1 MLSSAPVR
9 GFDVNRFLV
18 ERRPDWDALEA
29 LLTQVEQRG
38 LGALDIEGAR
48 RFGKLYRSVSSDL
61 IRARTELA
69 DASVTDY
76 LNDLVA
82 RSYARVHAGSGRRAR
97 HLARF
102 FLEEFPRLFREE
114 WRVIALSALLLLS
127 GGAVGATAVA
137 YDRDAL
143 GVLIPEQHQAW
154 TPGERIAREHE
165 RAGQHD
171 GESAAQFSSFLFTH
185 NIKVSFLVFALGI
198 TFGVGTAS
206 VLFYNGVPL
215 GALAMEYHQ
224 AGQDLFFWAWILPHG
239 IPELTSIFVAGGA
252 GLLLARGLLVPGRR
266 SRKDALVREARRAAR
281 LVMGA
286 IPILVVAGLI
296 EGTIS
301 QLHEPVIPYGL
312 KLAFAALVGAGLY
325 AWLLLAGRRG
335 ERVSRSPRCQP
346 LPSVMALSSAGSST
360 GLTRCSAKPDSSARF
375 RSRSWP

>member
-1 MLSSAPVR
+1 VR

-18 ERRPDWDALEA
+18 ERRPDWEALEA
-29 LLTQVEQRG
+29 LLAQVEQKG
-38 LGALDIEGAR
+38 LRSLDIEGAR
-48 RFGKLYRSVSSDL
+48 RFGKLYRSASSDL

-97 HLARF
+97 HVVRF
-102 FLEEFPRLFREE
+102 FLEGFPRLFREE
-114 WRVIALSALLLLS
+114 WRAIALSALLLFS

-137 YDRDAL
+137 YDPDAL
-143 GVLIPEQHQAW
+143 SVLIPEQHQAW
-154 TPGERIAREHE
+154 TPDERVAREHE
-165 RAGQHD
+165 REGAHGGD
-171 GESAAQFSSFLFTH
+171 RAAQFSSFLFTH

-198 TFGVGTAS
+198 TFGVGTVS

-239 IPELTSIFVAGGA
+239 IPELTAIFVAGGA

-266 SRKDALVREARRAAR
+266 SRKDALVHEARRAAR
-281 LVMGA
+281 LVVGA
-286 IPILVVAGLI
+286 IPILVVAGVI

-312 KLAFAALVGAGLY
+312 KLAFAVLVGAGLY
-325 AWLLLAGRRG
+325 AWLLLAGRRA
-335 ERVSRSPRCQP
+335 VIRSPR
-346 LPSVMALSSAGSST
+346 
-360 GLTRCSAKPDSSARF
+360 
-375 RSRSWP
+375 